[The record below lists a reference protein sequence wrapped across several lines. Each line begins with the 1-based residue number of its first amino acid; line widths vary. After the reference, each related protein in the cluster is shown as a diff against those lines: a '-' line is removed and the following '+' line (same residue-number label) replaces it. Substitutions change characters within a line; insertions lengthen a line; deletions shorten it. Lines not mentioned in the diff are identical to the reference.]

1 MYDNWHYLLTDF
13 NQPWLSPNC
22 LEQFCDAIHRKGAA
36 LDNCWG
42 FVDGTVR
49 PVSRPGRMQ
58 RVLYNG
64 HKKVHA
70 LKIQL
75 IAAPNG
81 LIANLYGPVE
91 GKRHDSVML
100 AQSQIYPLLQQYC
113 VDTNG
118 RPLCIYGDPAY
129 PLRPQLQA
137 PFRNVI
143 LNQNQ
148 KDYNTSMSQVRSA
161 VEWLFEDI
169 TSWFAFMDFKK
180 NLKVGL
186 SSIGKMYIVCTLL
199 KNART
204 CLYGSMTTEYF
215 RIDPPV
221 ITNYF
226 V

>member
-1 MYDNWHYLLTDF
+1 MITGINLLTNF
-13 NQPWLSPNC
+13 NQPWLSSNC
-22 LEQFCDAIHRKGAA
+22 LKQFCDAIHRKGAA

-49 PVSRPGRMQ
+49 PVCRTARMQ
-58 RVLYNG
+58 RVFYNG

-70 LKIQL
+70 LKFQS

-91 GKRHDSVML
+91 GRRHDSALL
-100 AQSQIYPLLQQYC
+100 AQSQSYPLLSQYC

-137 PFRNVI
+137 PFRNAV
-143 LNQNQ
+143 LTQNQ
-148 KDYNTSMSQVRSA
+148 KNYNMSISQVRSS
-161 VEWLFEDI
+161 VEWLFADK
-169 TSWFAFMDFKK
+169 TNWFAFIYFTK
-180 NLKVGL
+180 NLKIGL
-186 SSIGKMYIVCTLL
+186 SSIGKMYIVCALL

-204 CLYGSMTTEYF
+204 CLYGSMTTDYF
-215 RIDPPV
+215 QLDPPV